1 MSKYIPDEDRDEI
14 FKRLKMERAN
24 QFCAECGTPHP
35 QWASAT
41 LGIFICYQCSGL
53 HRSFGV
59 HLSFVRSLNMD
70 SWTPKQIYIMEHGG
84 NQRFLDYSKSKGIP
98 QGSPSSMK
106 YQSRAFD
113 DYRKMLSSEAD
124 SYLGT
129 GSSSSQQQRT
139 PRSGGGQQSVPR
151 RSTPQPAQAAPSQPP
166 KKKEDPLDSWDGWG
180 DMEASLAAIEKKQ
193 RSAGATTPRSGAP
206 RGTSPQRTPPPSSS
220 PTNAPLQPQTQ
231 PQPRKQPQATTTTT
245 ATKSSSSMDS
255 LDGWSGWGDT
265 ESSLAEIE
273 RKQQQSQQHNQKN
286 IAMYGARSTTPTG
299 TGGKRY
305 ESLSSEDYFA
315 QQGGGAGSSSSSS
328 QPQRTFQAYG
338 RSSSSSSS
346 YQQGASPAIA
356 DAFSSGWSKISS
368 FAKSVAQ
375 QTTKAVHDSGLYD
388 AVQGFINGPN
398 SSAPQRSSLLG
409 DQSESSTTPR
419 QYSSSYQPSQQQQQ
433 QQQQHTSYS
442 AGPSKTSSSSSVSSS
457 STAHTTTAAATT
469 TKPQPQFV
477 GPTAASQ
484 GLKPATGADDEFNEL
499 VHGGMS
505 KSRGAKA
512 AQPGDGPLLDDMPDV
527 DAWLDSTLAMEAAK
541 QANNAANTDST
552 STTTPSASPAPST
565 AAAAASTETKVA
577 ETKTESKDGDSSELG
592 DDWDTW

>member
-113 DYRKMLSSEAD
+113 DYRKMLSNEAD
-124 SYLGT
+124 AYLGT
-129 GSSSSQQQRT
+129 SSGASQQRPSRNAQ
-139 PRSGGGQQSVPR
+139 SGAR
-151 RSTPQPAQAAPSQPP
+151 RSAQPQQVPAAQPTQP
-166 KKKEDPLDSWDGWG
+166 KKDPLDDWDGWG

-193 RSAGATTPRSGAP
+193 RSSNSTTPRSSRDVSPQRTAP
-206 RGTSPQRTPPPSSS
+206 RGTSPQPKPASVSSS
-220 PTNAPLQPQTQ
+220 SSSQQPKKQEAPVSSS
-231 PQPRKQPQATTTTT
+231 
-245 ATKSSSSMDS
+245 KSPSSMDS

-273 RKQQQSQQHNQKN
+273 RKQQQQQNRNQKN
-286 IAMYGARSTTPTG
+286 MAQYGGRSTTPT
-299 TGGKRY
+299 GKRY
-305 ESLSSEDYFA
+305 ESLSSEEYFA
-315 QQGGGAGSSSSSS
+315 QQDGGSSSS
-328 QPQRTFQAYG
+328 QPQQRTFQAYG
-338 RSSSSSSS
+338 QSSGSSS
-346 YQQGASPAIA
+346 YQQGASPAIT
-356 DAFSSGWSKISS
+356 DALSSGWSKLSS

-375 QTTKAVHDSGLYD
+375 STQKAVHDSGLYD
-388 AVQGFINGPN
+388 AVQGLIGSN

-409 DQSESSTTPR
+409 EQSDSATTPR
-419 QYSSSYQPSQQQQQ
+419 QQYSSSYHGGGGGNEALNSTSR
-433 QQQQHTSYS
+433 TSY
-442 AGPSKTSSSSSVSSS
+442 SSSSSSYSSS
-457 STAHTTTAAATT
+457 RPTSSTTSTTTTSAPAP
-469 TKPQPQFV
+469 KPQPQFV

-505 KSRGAKA
+505 KSKGAKA
-512 AQPGDGPLLDDMPDV
+512 AQPGDGPLLEDMPDV

-541 QANNAANTDST
+541 QANNSSNNTAA
-552 STTTPSASPAPST
+552 TTSPAPAETSPAET
-565 AAAAASTETKVA
+565 AATSAST
-577 ETKTESKDGDSSELG
+577 TEEGNKDGELG